1 MESNLTRLFSSELQD
16 CQLWKS
22 AREACFTRV
31 WWQNGLAAGV
41 LDFSNT
47 TPGVCSGVST
57 AGKEIK
63 TTTVDERKLN
73 RIDLGLRDHRFAG
86 PPCLAEGLWGP
97 NIRACGIGDDLFH
110 LLIKQARNQLRC
122 VLDRLA

>member
-31 WWQNGLAAGV
+31 WRQNWLPAGV
-41 LDFSNT
+41 LDFSNI
-47 TPGVCSGVST
+47 TPGVCSGVSIV
-57 AGKEIK
+57 GK

-73 RIDLGLRDHRFAG
+73 RIDLALRDHRFAG
-86 PPCLAEGLWGP
+86 PPCLAERFWGP
-97 NIRACGIGDDLFH
+97 NIRARGIRDDLLHF
-110 LLIKQARNQLRC
+110 LIKQAGNQMRC